1 MAGETDSFDWM
12 KWASDNPGLVGAFL
26 GIAGTAIDPQ
36 KATTTTQ
43 QQQVSLPDY
52 LAPYAGRVLNRAE
65 SIANEG
71 YIPYSGARVADFTQ
85 DQQTAFNNYRNMN
98 AMSPMQTQG
107 GGIVGAAAEKL
118 MGGGG
123 MWDQAAAQRY
133 MSPYQQS
140 VIDIGKR
147 EAQRQY
153 DMQVPVMDAAA
164 VRGGAF
170 GGDRHA
176 IVQAEAY
183 RNLMQQMNDM
193 QTQGMNTAYNNAQG
207 QFNADQNRQMTG
219 AASAVGAGNTL
230 ANIGQQGF
238 QNQLAVN
245 QGIMGIG
252 NQQQALNQ
260 TSLNV
265 GYQNFVDQRDD
276 PLKKLGIMQ
285 QGYNGMPMTQTTTA
299 NTTPAPSFAS
309 QLIGNGIA
317 GYTLGQSGTKP

>member
-12 KWASDNPGLVGAFL
+12 KWATDNPGLVGAFL
-26 GIAGTAIDPQ
+26 GMAGTALDPQ
-36 KATTTTQ
+36 GNTTTTS

-52 LAPYAGRVLNRAE
+52 LAPYAGRVLNKAE
-65 SIANEG
+65 AISNEG
-71 YIPYSGARVADFTQ
+71 YIPYSGARVADFTA
-85 DQQTAFNNYRNMN
+85 DQQQAFDNYRNMD

-107 GGIVGAAAEKL
+107 GGIVGAAADKL

-123 MWDQAAAQRY
+123 TWDQAAAQQY

-164 VRGGAF
+164 ARGGAF

-183 RNLMQQMNDM
+183 RNLTQQMNDM
-193 QTQGMNTAYNNAQG
+193 QTQGMNTAYNNGQQ

-230 ANIGQQGF
+230 AGIGQQGF

-260 TSLNV
+260 TGLNV

-285 QGYNGMPMTQTTTA
+285 SGYNGMPMTQTATA
-299 NTTPAPSFAS
+299 NTTPAPSFTS

>member
-260 TSLNV
+260 TGLNV

>member
-1 MAGETDSFDWM
+1 MADETMDWLD
-12 KWASDNPGLVGAFL
+12 WAQKNPGLVGAFI
-26 GIAGTAIDPQ
+26 GMAGAAIDPQ
-36 KATTTTQ
+36 KATTTTT

-52 LAPYAGRVLNRAE
+52 LAPYAGRVLNKAE
-65 SIANEG
+65 AISNEG

-85 DQQTAFNNYRNMN
+85 DQQTAFDRYRSMDP
-98 AMSPMQTQG
+98 MSPMQTQG
-107 GGIVGAAAEKL
+107 GGIVGAAADKL

-123 MWDQAAAQRY
+123 MWDQAAANHY

-147 EAQRQY
+147 EAQRQF

-164 VRGGAF
+164 ARAGAF

-176 IVQAEAY
+176 IVQSEAQ

-219 AASAVGAGNTL
+219 AQGAVGAGQTL
-230 ANIGQQGF
+230 AGIGQQGF

-245 QGIMGIG
+245 QGILGIG

-260 TSLNV
+260 TGLNV

-285 QGYNGMPMTQTTTA
+285 QGYNGMPMTQTATA
-299 NTTPAPSFAS
+299 NTTPAPSLAT
-309 QLIGNGIA
+309 QIIGSGLG
-317 GYTLGQSGTKP
+317 GYALGSAGTKP

>member
-12 KWASDNPGLVGAFL
+12 KWANDNPGLVGAFL
-26 GIAGTAIDPQ
+26 GMATTAIDPQ
-36 KATTTTQ
+36 GPITTTEQKTVQ
-43 QQQVSLPDY
+43 LPDY

-65 SIANEG
+65 SISNEG
-71 YIPYSGARVADFTQ
+71 YIPYSGARVADFTA
-85 DQQTAFNNYRNMN
+85 DQQQAFNNYRNMD

-123 MWDQAAAQRY
+123 MWDQAAAQHY

-164 VRGGAF
+164 ARGGAF

-183 RNLMQQMNDM
+183 RNLTQQMNDM
-193 QTQGMNTAYNNAQG
+193 QTQGMNTAYNNGQQ

-230 ANIGQQGF
+230 AGIGQQGF

-260 TSLNV
+260 TGLNV

-276 PLKKLGIMQ
+276 PQKKLGIMQ
-285 QGYNGMPMTQTTTA
+285 QGYNGLPVSQTSTA

-317 GYTLGQSGTKP
+317 GYALGGPGPKT

>member
-1 MAGETDSFDWM
+1 MADTTGSFDWM

-26 GIAGTAIDPQ
+26 GMVGTAVDPQ
-36 KATTTTQ
+36 EATTTTTS
-43 QQQVSLPDY
+43 QQVNLPDY
-52 LAPYAGRVLNRAE
+52 LAPYAGRVLNKAE
-65 SIANEG
+65 SISNED
-71 YIPYSGARVADFTQ
+71 YIPYSGARVADFTE
-85 DQQTAFNNYRNMN
+85 DQLNAFDRYRNMD

-107 GGIVGAAAEKL
+107 GGIVSAAADKL

-123 MWDQAAAQRY
+123 TWDQAAAQQY

-164 VRGGAF
+164 ARGGAF

-176 IVQAEAY
+176 IVQSEAY

-193 QTQGMNTAYNNAQG
+193 QTQGMNAAYNNAQQ
-207 QFNADQNRQMTG
+207 QFNADQGRQMTG

-230 ANIGQQGF
+230 AGIGQQGF

-260 TSLNV
+260 TGLNV

-276 PLKKLGIMQ
+276 PIKKLGIMQ
-285 QGYNGMPMTQTTTA
+285 SGYNGMPMTQTTTA

-317 GYTLGQSGTKP
+317 GYNLGTTGQKP

>member
-98 AMSPMQTQG
+98 AVSPMQTQG

-260 TSLNV
+260 TGLNV